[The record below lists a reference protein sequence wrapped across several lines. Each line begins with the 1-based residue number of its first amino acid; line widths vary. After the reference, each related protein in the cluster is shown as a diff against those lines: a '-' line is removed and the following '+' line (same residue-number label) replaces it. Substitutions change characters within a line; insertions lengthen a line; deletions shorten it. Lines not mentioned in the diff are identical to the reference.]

1 MIPMSSERVTFDT
14 QDITTTERIAVLETK
29 LESLQE
35 TMDEMRTEQKVQ
47 HESLCKKF
55 EQVSDRISVLERWR
69 FMIFGGAVVVGYLL
83 AHVKVEKLF

>member
-14 QDITTTERIAVLETK
+14 QDITTSERIAVLETK

-35 TMDEMRTEQKVQ
+35 TIDGMRDEQKAQ

-55 EQVSDRISVLERWR
+55 EQVSERISVLERWR
-69 FMIFGGAVVVGYLL
+69 FMIFGGALVVGYML
-83 AHVKVEKLF
+83 AHIKVEKLF